1 MLVVALVYIDRFCGL
16 TGRELSP
23 KNVHRI
29 FLTAY
34 LCAVKFHEDRFYRNT
49 YYAQAGGL
57 HIKELNNLERLF
69 LKRVDFALT
78 VQPNIYNE
86 YLRAIMTVN
95 QAEKVPAGL
104 ECVEEVHDTL
114 SKKEVR
120 RSHSD
125 ASTTIGTTASEISS
139 SDDTSNRNLYTP
151 QSRSTHRGSYGSRFC
166 NEDDSSDGRLDVV
179 REEEEHDIDDSDDE
193 SFLQDEIDQHGID
206 AIDAFHDSD
215 HDSGS
220 ESDASF
226 NSHSGFESDSE
237 EEEDAEVGFERDL
250 HDISEGDEEDD
261 DALDLDVEEILSK

>member
-1 MLVVALVYIDRFCGL
+1 MSKLPDQENQSAFDGRDQLPALDIYIRHVSHHFQASESMLVVALVYIDRFCGL

-69 LKRVDFALT
+69 LKRVDFALS

-95 QAEKVPAGL
+95 QAEKVTPTL
-104 ECVEEVHDTL
+104 ECIEPAQDEA
-114 SKKEVR
+114 KKEVR
-120 RSHSD
+120 RSCSD
-125 ASTTIGTTASEISS
+125 ASTAIGTTASEMSALS

-151 QSRSTHRGSYGSRFC
+151 RSGRTSTRGNYRSERFC
-166 NEDDSSDGRLDVV
+166 NQMQPITSGDEAESESGNEGLAVV
-179 REEEEHDIDDSDDE
+179 HEENEHDVSDED
-193 SFLQDEIDQHGID
+193 SFLEDEIDQHG
-206 AIDAFHDSD
+206 
-215 HDSGS
+215 
-220 ESDASF
+220 
-226 NSHSGFESDSE
+226 
-237 EEEDAEVGFERDL
+237 
-250 HDISEGDEEDD
+250 
-261 DALDLDVEEILSK
+261 